1 MPREAKELKALSRSY
16 VRPTKAELRL
26 LQKAF
31 EAADREDR
39 GVQMSYVRRQLVR
52 LVLPDVIH
60 FGAVLNAASARNA
73 DLLRTMGVDPSQAA
87 LSPKVLSELLVP
99 LTPPAIDVVL
109 ATVTLQRVWRSI
121 ACRAKVQPS
130 LTQRLIRLR
139 ASTRMQRWWRWWL
152 VKERLRMLRL
162 VRERVIATTSNKLY
176 LPTAVYEDLKGK
188 YPLHAKGLWPE
199 HSSLKFTF
207 AHTHEQ
213 NLQYFVL
220 PDALRPEMPHWAAPR
235 IPIARPLLQRLHP
248 RHDRRVARHTVLLR
262 YHHHHRPHL
271 QRLRQH
277 PHLPHR
283 RLRLEKPHQH
293 HHPPVPP
300 PTSITTHKHPAPPS
314 PQTFSSTSP
323 H

>member
-1 MPREAKELKALSRSY
+1 VVTIIAILAGLVLSTVGYVNRKGAASRAQTEVTTLAEAIENYKLDFENYPSPANLYSELTAGGPVNTTKVYFEPPDCYTIRHSGELPTDLTNPPLSGLLIRQRAQQPPKYKLRLTCMPREAKELKALSRSY

-73 DLLRTMGVDPSQAA
+73 DLLRTMGVEPSQAA

-139 ASTRMQRWWRWWL
+139 ASTRMQRWWRWCWGDC
-152 VKERLRMLRL
+152 
-162 VRERVIATTSNKLY
+162 T
-176 LPTAVYEDLKGK
+176 
-188 YPLHAKGLWPE
+188 
-199 HSSLKFTF
+199 
-207 AHTHEQ
+207 
-213 NLQYFVL
+213 
-220 PDALRPEMPHWAAPR
+220 
-235 IPIARPLLQRLHP
+235 
-248 RHDRRVARHTVLLR
+248 VAFS
-262 YHHHHRPHL
+262 
-271 QRLRQH
+271 
-277 PHLPHR
+277 
-283 RLRLEKPHQH
+283 
-293 HHPPVPP
+293 HPPKPVVW
-300 PTSITTHKHPAPPS
+300 APLARWSLP
-314 PQTFSSTSP
+314 
-323 H
+323 